1 MEGGLMA
8 IRRFTQ
14 HATDRV
20 RLGDENGLRT
30 TLTLDEIAE
39 ILDSGEYAYYGSGE
53 RIFYSKK
60 DKKFLVA
67 VVTPDGTVV
76 TVKPGDS
83 APDKLRALAIM
94 RTAGLMKPLVREEK
108 KDST

>member
-1 MEGGLMA
+1 M
-8 IRRFTQ
+8 IKRFSQ
-14 HATDRV
+14 HAADRV

-30 TLTLDEIAE
+30 KLTLDEIAE
-39 ILDSGEYAYYGSGE
+39 ILDSGRYAYYGSGE

-67 VVTPDGTVV
+67 VVAPNGTVV

-83 APDKLRALAIM
+83 APAKLRALTIL